1 MKQSSVIMN
10 VLISPEQFKKI
21 TEVLILNFDDLF
33 CIPPSKELLLVA
45 MEMMISMILKKKLV
59 NRLLVLST

>member
-10 VLISPEQFKKI
+10 VFISPEQFKKI